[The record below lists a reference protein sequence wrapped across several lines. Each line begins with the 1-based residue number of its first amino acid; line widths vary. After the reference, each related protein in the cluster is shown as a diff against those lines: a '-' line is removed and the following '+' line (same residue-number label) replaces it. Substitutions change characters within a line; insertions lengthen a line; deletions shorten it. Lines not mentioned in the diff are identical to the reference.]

1 MYCRCNIPVVRWVN
15 RNQLKRDH
23 YRNFMSTSPPNIY
36 MLFRTYAVCI
46 WIYTGQNRGTQKWMV
61 DSFWTMDDNGQIVF
75 VVHTH
80 TIFHHLLSSNKNS
93 PFFLSKFGHFKG
105 LSRTFNSVTNGKILA
120 KPSANPGLQQDDV
133 KDLRNHNMGKKATSK
148 YGLRNLNQLID
159 RFPYYGL
166 S

>member
-1 MYCRCNIPVVRWVN
+1 
-15 RNQLKRDH
+15 
-23 YRNFMSTSPPNIY
+23 
-36 MLFRTYAVCI
+36 
-46 WIYTGQNRGTQKWMV
+46 MV
-61 DSFWTMDDNGQIVF
+61 DSFWTMADNGQIVF
-75 VVHTH
+75 LSIP
-80 TIFHHLLSSNKNS
+80 IFHHLLSSNKNS

-133 KDLRNHNMGKKATSK
+133 KDLRNHKMGKKATSK
-148 YGLRNLNQLID
+148 YGLRNLNQLVD

>member
-1 MYCRCNIPVVRWVN
+1 MR
-15 RNQLKRDH
+15 
-23 YRNFMSTSPPNIY
+23 
-36 MLFRTYAVCI
+36 FRHIEFDLIFIDGNHAYEDIIALIVAANGSMVICLGI
-46 WIYTGQNRGTQKWMV
+46 QYQGTQKWMV

-105 LSRTFNSVTNGKILA
+105 LSRTFNSVTNGNILA

-148 YGLRNLNQLID
+148 YGLRNLNQLVD

>member
-1 MYCRCNIPVVRWVN
+1 MQYTCRRWVN

-36 MLFRTYAVCI
+36 MLFRTYAVFI

-61 DSFWTMDDNGQIVF
+61 DSFWTMADNGQIVF
-75 VVHTH
+75 FVHTH
-80 TIFHHLLSSNKNS
+80 IPSSFKFKQEFT
-93 PFFLSKFGHFKG
+93 FFLSKFGHFKG

-133 KDLRNHNMGKKATSK
+133 KDLRNHKMGKKATSK
-148 YGLRNLNQLID
+148 YGLRNLNQLVD